1 MDADERGWGGIG
13 IREGPNPL
21 PTEQGIAATPSFFCV
36 HLRLNPLRASAVPKL
51 PFCKTS
57 GKSAPCQLVFVV
69 MNRTQHCNEL
79 RPEHAGQTVTLVGWV
94 HSRRDLGG
102 VLFIDLRDRE
112 GRTQTVFDPA
122 DLPNEVFETATHLH
136 SESVIQLTGQVRL
149 RPTGTENAKIPTG
162 RIEVLVKEMVVLNNA
177 AILPFPVDDPEVASK
192 VNEEL
197 RLQYRYLDLRRPE
210 MMRNLR
216 LRSKVAIAT
225 RSFMDDQGF
234 LEIET
239 PTLFKSTPEGAR
251 EFLVPN
257 RREAGT
263 FYALPQSPQQF
274 KQILMVSGVERYFQ
288 LARCYRDEDLRAD
301 RQPEFTQVDIE
312 MSFID
317 REDIYA
323 LIEGLLKRV
332 WKTALNMDIA
342 TPFRRISFEEAL
354 NRWGIDKPDTRFGM
368 ELVDMTEDFR
378 SSTFKVFSGAV
389 ANGGVVKAL
398 NAKGLAGATQGQLET
413 MTDYAK
419 SFGAK
424 GLAFIKVENG
434 EWKSPIVKFF
444 SEAEKAAL
452 TTKLNIEQG
461 DLILFAADQWLN
473 ACEILGKIRLYCA
486 DVLKTQGKLVID
498 PTQFNFLWV
507 VEFPLLG
514 FDREMNRWY
523 SSHHPFTAPVADD
536 IPLLKADPKKV
547 RGQHYDIVV
556 NGVEL
561 GGGSIRIHQPDVQK
575 TIFEE
580 VLQISP
586 EETQSRFGYMLEAF
600 KYGAPPH
607 GGIALGFDR
616 LCAILCGTTSI
627 RDVIAFPKTAKGV
640 CLMTESPSPVT
651 ARQLRDLHIEVKAA
665 PKKDQPGAPD
675 QA

>member
-1 MDADERGWGGIG
+1 M
-13 IREGPNPL
+13 
-21 PTEQGIAATPSFFCV
+21 
-36 HLRLNPLRASAVPKL
+36 K
-51 PFCKTS
+51 
-57 GKSAPCQLVFVV
+57 
-69 MNRTQHCNEL
+69 RTHHCNEL
-79 RPEHAGQTVTLVGWV
+79 RPAHIGQTVTLSGWV

-102 VLFIDLRDRE
+102 LIFIDIRDRE
-112 GRTQTVFDPA
+112 GRTQTVFDPS
-122 DLPNEVFETATHLH
+122 DLPKELFAQAAALR
-136 SESVIQLTGQVRL
+136 SECVVSITGKVRA
-149 RPTGTENAKIPTG
+149 RPAGTNNAKIPTG
-162 RIEVLVKEMVVLNNA
+162 EIEVGVTALEVLNMA
-177 AILPFPVDDPEVASK
+177 EVLPFPVDDPEIANK

-197 RLQYRYLDLRRPE
+197 RLKYRYLDLRRPE
-210 MMRNLR
+210 MARNLKV
-216 LRSKVAIAT
+216 RSKVAIAT
-225 RSFMDDQGF
+225 RSYMDEQGF
-234 LEIET
+234 LEVET

-257 RREAGT
+257 RREPGT

-274 KQILMVSGVERYFQ
+274 KQILMVAGVEKYFQ

-332 WKTALNMDIA
+332 WKTALNIDVP
-342 TPFRRISFEEAL
+342 TPFKRITFEEAL
-354 NRWGIDKPDTRFGM
+354 NRYGIDKPDTRFGM

-378 SSTFKVFSGAV
+378 ASTFKVFSGTIAS
-389 ANGGVVKAL
+389 GGVVKAL
-398 NAKGLAGATQGQLET
+398 NAKGLAGATQGQIET
-413 MTDYAK
+413 MTEYAK

-452 TTKLNIEQG
+452 TTKLKIEEG

-486 DVLKTQGKLVID
+486 DVLKGQGKLVIPAD
-498 PTQFNFLWV
+498 QFNFLWV
-507 VEFPLLG
+507 IEFPLLG
-514 FDREMNRWY
+514 FDREQNRWY
-523 SSHHPFTAPVADD
+523 SSHHPFTAPVTED
-536 IPLLKADPKKV
+536 IPLLKTDPKKV
-547 RGQHYDIVV
+547 RGQHYDVVV

-580 VLQISP
+580 LLAIPP
-586 EETQSRFGYMLEAF
+586 EETKLRFGYMLDAF

-616 LCAILCGTTSI
+616 LIAILCGTSSI
-627 RDVIAFPKTAKGV
+627 RDVIAFPKTAKGTD
-640 CLMTESPSPVT
+640 LMTDSPSTVSPK
-651 ARQLRDLHIEVKAA
+651 QLRDLHLELKAA
-665 PKKDQPGAPD
+665 KKE
-675 QA
+675 